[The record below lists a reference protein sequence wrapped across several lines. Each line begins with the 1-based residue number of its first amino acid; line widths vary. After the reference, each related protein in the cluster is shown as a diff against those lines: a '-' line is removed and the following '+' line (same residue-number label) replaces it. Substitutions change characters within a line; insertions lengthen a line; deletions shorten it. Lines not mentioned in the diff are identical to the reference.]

1 MSWKYAQWVCI
12 VILGG
17 GWKHTGAI
25 SERAQSL
32 RYQNIERLLPPTHS
46 AWAQMCLW
54 ANIMLA
60 SHLMIMD
67 KACSEFFEQKLPWN
81 LKFKIKLNI
90 PTSYPVL
97 CQLKVPNSNILL
109 LSGIHDGSKKSQ
121 IKCSFQQILFLIQ
134 FRRFN
139 PATKNQLGSVAS
151 AAGIANSKPISCR
164 KRWRRNVKPRWLRAI
179 KCFKIDKRHFYHQMI

>member
-1 MSWKYAQWVCI
+1 MAENT
-12 VILGG
+12 L
-17 GWKHTGAI
+17 AI

-67 KACSEFFEQKLPWN
+67 KTCSEFFEQKLPWN

-121 IKCSFQQILFLIQ
+121 IKFHFTRFYSWFNFADLTLQPRINWAPWHQRQVLPIQ
-134 FRRFN
+134 NQF
-139 PATKNQLGSVAS
+139 PAGNGGGEMSSQDG
-151 AAGIANSKPISCR
+151 
-164 KRWRRNVKPRWLRAI
+164 
-179 KCFKIDKRHFYHQMI
+179 